1 MLAADEYTPA
11 DETLIPTGKLAPVKG
26 TPLDFTS
33 PTPIGSRFDQLK
45 GEPRGYDH
53 NLCVARRRQ
62 DAGTGGP
69 GL

>member
-1 MLAADEYTPA
+1 MLAADLYTPA

-26 TPLDFTS
+26 TPLDFT
-33 PTPIGSRFDQLK
+33 TPALISARLNWLE

-53 NLCVARRRQ
+53 NYVLRRRQ
-62 DAGTGGP
+62 DSRTRRP